1 MGEMGEMREMGTVG
15 VWSPNPISYVG
26 EDREDGKTKDIRHKT

>member
-1 MGEMGEMREMGTVG
+1 MGGVGDLGDREDEGDGVVG

-26 EDREDGKTKDIRHKT
+26 GDGQGKDQ

>member
-1 MGEMGEMREMGTVG
+1 VMGKMGVVG

-26 EDREDGKTKDIRHKT
+26 EIGKMGKNDE

>member
-1 MGEMGEMREMGTVG
+1 MGEMGEMREMRKMGTVG

-26 EDREDGKTKDIRHKT
+26 GDEGDGEDGGEF